1 MKGLLRKDLYSLVK
15 LGKLY
20 LIIIV
25 GFWGAYIVG
34 YRSEF
39 YFSYPTIMLSM
50 LGISLISYDER
61 SRWDK
66 YCDSLP
72 VTRAQTVTSKYLLLG
87 ILVAVMSLFSVIV
100 AIVSTHELLLS
111 LYLAAVSLGVSLF
124 LPAVSMPL
132 CYKFGTEQARWVT
145 LVALGGSIALFF
157 ILGSLLF
164 DNLFD
169 PHSYTTRIPMT
180 ALLLLP
186 LFGLVCYFLSWRL
199 SIKIYQ
205 NREL

>member
-20 LIIIV
+20 LLITLI
-25 GFWGAYIVG
+25 FWGAYIIG
-34 YRSEF
+34 YQSEF

-87 ILVAVMSLFSVIV
+87 ILVAAMSLLSVIV

-111 LYLAAVSLGVSLF
+111 LYLAATSLGVSLF
-124 LPAVSMPL
+124 LPAVNMPL

-145 LVALGGSIALFF
+145 FLALGGSVAMFF
-157 ILGSLLF
+157 IIGSLLF

-169 PHSYTTRIPMT
+169 PHSYTTHVPLT
-180 ALLLLP
+180 AIFLLP
-186 LFGLVCYFLSWRL
+186 LIGLVLYVLSWRL

>member
-20 LIIIV
+20 LLITLI
-25 GFWGAYIVG
+25 FWGAYIAG

-72 VTRAQTVTSKYLLLG
+72 LTRAQTVTSKYLLLG
-87 ILVAVMSLFSVIV
+87 ILIVAMSLLSVIV
-100 AIVSTHELLLS
+100 AIISTHELLLS
-111 LYLAAVSLGVSLF
+111 FYLAATSLGVSLL
-124 LPAVSMPL
+124 LPAVNMPL

-145 LVALGGSIALFF
+145 LLALGGSVAMFF
-157 ILGSLLF
+157 IVGSLLF

-186 LFGLVCYFLSWRL
+186 LIGLVLYILSWRL

>member
-20 LIIIV
+20 LLITVI
-25 GFWGAYIVG
+25 FWGAYIAG
-34 YRSEF
+34 YHSEF

-61 SRWDK
+61 TRWDK

-72 VTRAQTVTSKYLLLG
+72 ATRAQTVTSKYLLLG
-87 ILVAVMSLFSVIV
+87 IMITAMSLLSLVV
-100 AIVSTHELLLS
+100 AILATHELQLS
-111 LYLAAVSLGVSLF
+111 AGLAATSMGIALL

-145 LVALGGSIALFF
+145 LVALGGSVALFF

-169 PHSYTTRIPMT
+169 PNSYTTRLPTT
-180 ALLLLP
+180 AILLLP
-186 LFGLVCYFLSWRL
+186 LIGLALFVLSWRL
-199 SIKIYQ
+199 SIRIYQ